1 MRPLAVVMLCC
12 GLAAAQDSAMR
23 EKLQKQMEAIS
34 RLMRD
39 SEGKLLEMTRVDTI
53 VEEQERIV
61 EELRKLLDKP
71 PPANDAAAEQREQ
84 SRRKLEAQQGE
95 ITRKLKEMFEGQQ
108 KSANQTVKELQ
119 ELLRSLPRQPHGQ
132 SQGKPNDKKERQRQD
147 RQKRLRK
154 DREEKTQ
161 KEPRSPREKR
171 EQKRDQRPGKRAKDE
186 TEAAGR
192 MRRIEAWITRLPPED
207 QDRINRNDF
216 STIPPRYRRL
226 VREYTA
232 LRAQHEAKD
241 GKKGR

>member
-12 GLAAAQDSAMR
+12 GLAAAQDSAIR

-39 SEGKLLEMTRVDTI
+39 SEGRLLEMTRVDT
-53 VEEQERIV
+53 VLEEQERIV
-61 EELRKLLDKP
+61 QELRKLLDKP
-71 PPANDAAAEQREQ
+71 PPATDAAAEQREK
-84 SRRKLEAQQGE
+84 RRQTLEAQQGE

-108 KSANQTVKELQ
+108 KSANQTVTELQ
-119 ELLRSLPRQPHGQ
+119 ELLRSLPRQPHSQ
-132 SQGKPNDKKERQRQD
+132 SQGRPDDKQKRQRQD

-161 KEPRSPREKR
+161 QEPRSPREKR
-171 EQKRDQRPGKRAKDE
+171 EQKRDQRTGKQVKDE

-192 MRRIEAWITRLPPED
+192 MRRIEAWIARLPPED

-216 STIPPRYRRL
+216 STIPRRYQRL

-232 LRAQHEAKD
+232 LRAQREAKEKP
-241 GKKGR
+241 GG

>member
-39 SEGKLLEMTRVDTI
+39 SEGRLLEMTRVDT
-53 VEEQERIV
+53 VLEEQERIV
-61 EELRKLLDKP
+61 QELRKLLDKP
-71 PPANDAAAEQREQ
+71 PPATDAAAEQREK
-84 SRRKLEAQQGE
+84 RRQTLEAQQGE

-108 KSANQTVKELQ
+108 KSANQTVTELQ

-132 SQGKPNDKKERQRQD
+132 GQGKPDDKQKRQQQD

-154 DREEKTQ
+154 EREEKTQ
-161 KEPRSPREKR
+161 QEPRSPREKR
-171 EQKRDQRPGKRAKDE
+171 EQKRDQRTGKQVKDE

-192 MRRIEAWITRLPPED
+192 MRRIEAWIARLPPED

-216 STIPPRYRRL
+216 STIPRRYQRL

-232 LRAQHEAKD
+232 LRAQREAKEKP
-241 GKKGR
+241 GG